1 MLPAFVRVGGER
13 DIYKGSPLRALGFSG
28 ECHVGLVGKAIALAS
43 VARDARANDIF
54 PGRLTAPVARH
65 HMVEVE
71 RLSRKNAVAVLA
83 GVFIPL
89 KNIVACEFH
98 FLFRKALKKE
108 QHDNARHSDLH
119 RNRLSHLII
128 RIAARKISPACEVM
142 SDESLP
148 CIRIHDLG
156 VTLVEEGEGTSG
168 AAGVYRLPE
177 PVEN

>member
-1 MLPAFVRVGGER
+1 MRVSGER
-13 DIYKGSPLRALGFSG
+13 DIYKRSPLRALRLSG
-28 ECHVGLVGKAIALAS
+28 ECHVSLVGKAIALAG
-43 VARDARANDIF
+43 VTWDARANDIF
-54 PGRLTAPVARH
+54 PGCLTAPVARH
-65 HMVEVE
+65 DVVEVE

-98 FLFRKALKKE
+98 FLLRKALKKE
-108 QHDNARHSDLH
+108 EHDNARHADLH

-156 VTLVEEGEGTSG
+156 VTLVEKGEGTSS